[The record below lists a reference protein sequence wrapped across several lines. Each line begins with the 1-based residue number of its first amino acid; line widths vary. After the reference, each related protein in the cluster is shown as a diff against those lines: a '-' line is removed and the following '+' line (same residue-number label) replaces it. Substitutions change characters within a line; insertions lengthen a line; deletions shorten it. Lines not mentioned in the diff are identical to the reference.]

1 VLSTEATNTN
11 FIIFGF
17 TGLGLKSTI
26 YRTRDEHVDHYT
38 TDAVLISNFLK
49 MQQKFRGS
57 QEPVIAH
64 LVSISLINFKE
75 KFQLDLLLVI

>member
-1 VLSTEATNTN
+1 MPG
-11 FIIFGF
+11 IPYCYCI
-17 TGLGLKSTI
+17 LKKN
-26 YRTRDEHVDHYT
+26 
-38 TDAVLISNFLK
+38 VLISNFLK